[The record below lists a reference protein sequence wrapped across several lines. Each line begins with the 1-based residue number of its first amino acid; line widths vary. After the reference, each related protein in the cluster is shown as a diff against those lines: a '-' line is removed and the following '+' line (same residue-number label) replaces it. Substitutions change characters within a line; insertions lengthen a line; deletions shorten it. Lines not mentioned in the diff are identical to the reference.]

1 MHVVTYTREDAL
13 RDVRLLGLTN
23 SPEDLFFKLS
33 GIVCLF
39 QYLDIYKKIKNTR
52 RTALSSMT
60 TIVNN

>member
-1 MHVVTYTREDAL
+1 MHVVTTYTCEDAL

-39 QYLDIYKKIKNTR
+39 QYLDIYKKI
-52 RTALSSMT
+52 
-60 TIVNN
+60 